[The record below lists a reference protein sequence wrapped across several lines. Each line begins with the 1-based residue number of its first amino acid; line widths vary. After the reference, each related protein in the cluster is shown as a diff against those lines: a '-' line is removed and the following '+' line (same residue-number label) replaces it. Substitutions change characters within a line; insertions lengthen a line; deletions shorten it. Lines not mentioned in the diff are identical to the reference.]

1 MAHTQFPY
9 MCTCEQ
15 KAQISRLCVMHAAM
29 RLSLGR
35 TTATVMVVRP
45 SRLARDLDRVK
56 GSVIR
61 FQNMHASTSWPSV
74 SRFALCGSIKCVLLV
89 ARALV

>member
-1 MAHTQFPY
+1 MAHTQVPY

-45 SRLARDLDRVK
+45 SRLARDL
-56 GSVIR
+56 SAFEAR
-61 FQNMHASTSWPSV
+61 FGQQRRGGDDGDTGGLGQATPD
-74 SRFALCGSIKCVLLV
+74 GCVHEMSSFSG
-89 ARALV
+89 